1 MPSLSLACGPR
12 WGLRRW
18 GLRTL
23 LIDNYDSFTYNLFHL
38 LADLLGHPPTVL
50 HNDEW
55 SWDQIRD
62 AGFERIVLSPG
73 PGRPER
79 AEDFGV
85 CAEVLRQA
93 QVPVLGLCL
102 GHQGLAAVCG
112 GRVVQAPEP
121 VHGRTSAIF
130 HTGEDLFKGLPQGF
144 AAMRYHSLVVDAN
157 LPPELE
163 RTAWTRDGLVMAL
176 RHRQRPLAGVQF
188 HPESVG
194 SEHGR
199 ALLANFLR
207 PAQDGMAAAT
217 RPAARAVRENRS
229 RLHVRALPHFPD
241 PEAVFAA
248 RFAGLPGGW
257 WLDSSRAEP
266 GLARYSYMGAATGP
280 PVHDLIELEHRMAAA
295 PVAAGAP
302 FPFHGGFVGYFG
314 YETGSSAF
322 HFVDKFLAFDHET
335 QTCFA
340 AWLDGSAGEVWAR
353 EMAAPV
359 APLPDPPPAA
369 PVHGVFA
376 RSRDQYLQDIRACLE
391 HIREGD
397 SYQLCLTNALR
408 FPFEGDPFTQYRRL
422 RRANP
427 APYSAWLQFPAL
439 AIACSSPERFLRL
452 APDGW
457 IESKP
462 IKGTRPRGVSAAEDD
477 AIRRELAASV
487 KERAENLMIV
497 DLLRND
503 LGRVCETGSIHAP
516 ALLEIES
523 YATVHQL
530 VSTIRGRLRA
540 GLGVLDAVRAAVP
553 GGSMTGA
560 PKIRTVRLLAALEQA
575 PRGVYSGALGF
586 LSLDGAMDLNIIIRT
601 AVFTPGHGSIGAGGG
616 IVSLSDPEREWDE
629 LVHKARAVAAPLGVI
644 L

>member
-1 MPSLSLACGPR
+1 
-12 WGLRRW
+12 
-18 GLRTL
+18 LRTL

-38 LADLLGHPPTVL
+38 LAELLGDAPTVL
-50 HNDEW
+50 RNDEW
-55 SWDQIRD
+55 NWDQIRG

-85 CAEVLRQA
+85 CADVLRRA
-93 QVPVLGLCL
+93 EVPVLGICL
-102 GHQGLAAVCG
+102 GHQGLAVLCG
-112 GRVVQAPEP
+112 GQIVHAPEP

-130 HTGEDLFKGLPQGF
+130 HTGDGLFAGLPQGF
-144 AAMRYHSLVVDAN
+144 AAMRYHSLVVAED

-176 RHRQRPLAGVQF
+176 RHRHRPLAGVQF
-188 HPESVG
+188 HPESIG
-194 SEHGR
+194 CEHGR

-207 PAQDGMAAAT
+207 PAPDSMAAAA
-217 RPAARAVRENRS
+217 RPAPRAVRENRS

-248 RFAGLPGGW
+248 RFAGTPGTW

-266 GLARYSYMGAATGP
+266 GLARYSYMGAATGA
-280 PVHDLIELEHRMAAA
+280 PVHNLTELEVRLASA
-295 PVAAGAP
+295 PVATGAP

-314 YETGSSAF
+314 YETGSAAF
-322 HFVDKFLAFDHET
+322 HFVDRFLAFDH
-335 QTCFA
+335 QTRICYA
-340 AWLDGSAGEVWAR
+340 AWLDGAASEDWERA
-353 EMAAPV
+353 MAKPVVPLPEPPTAPPV
-359 APLPDPPPAA
+359 A
-369 PVHGVFA
+369 GVFA
-376 RSRDQYLQDIRACLE
+376 RSRVQYLQDIRACLE

-397 SYQLCLTNALR
+397 SYQLCLTNSLG

-427 APYSAWLQFPAL
+427 APCSAWLQFPAL

-452 APDGW
+452 SPDGW
-457 IESKP
+457 IESRP
-462 IKGTRPRGVSAAEDD
+462 IKGTRPRGATPAEDD
-477 AIRRELAASV
+477 AIRRELAASE

-530 VSTIRGRLRA
+530 VSTIRGRLRP
-540 GLGVLDAVRAAVP
+540 GLGALDAVRAALP

-560 PKIRTVRLLAALEQA
+560 PKIRTVRLLAGLERA

-629 LVHKARAVAAPLGVI
+629 MVHKARAVAAPLGVI

>member
-1 MPSLSLACGPR
+1 M
-12 WGLRRW
+12 RRW

-38 LADLLGHPPTVL
+38 LADLLGDVPTVL
-50 HNDEW
+50 RNDEW
-55 SWDQIRD
+55 SWDQIRG

-85 CAEVLRQA
+85 CAEVLRHA
-93 QVPVLGLCL
+93 KVPVLGICL
-102 GHQGLAAVCG
+102 GHQGLAALCG
-112 GRVVQAPEP
+112 GRVVHAPEP

-130 HTGEDLFKGLPQGF
+130 HTGVGLFKGLPQGF
-144 AAMRYHSLVVDAN
+144 AAMRYHSLLVDAD

-163 RTAWTRDGLVMAL
+163 PTAWTRDGLVMAL

-188 HPESVG
+188 HPESIG

-199 ALLANFLR
+199 ALLANFLEQAPGR
-207 PAQDGMAAAT
+207 PAVSAA
-217 RPAARAVRENRS
+217 RPAGHLVREVRR
-229 RLHVRALPHFPD
+229 RLHVHALPHFPD

-248 RFAGLPGGW
+248 HFAGAPGAW

-266 GLARYSYMGAATGP
+266 GLARYSYMGAAAGA
-280 PVHDLIELEHRMAAA
+280 PVHSLTELAAGLAAA
-295 PVAAGAP
+295 PVATGAP

-314 YETGSSAF
+314 YETGVSAF
-322 HFVDKFLAFDHET
+322 YFADKFLAFDHET
-335 QTCFA
+335 RTCYA
-340 AWLDGSAGEVWAR
+340 AWLDGAADEDWAR
-353 EMAAPV
+353 YMV
-359 APLPDPPPAA
+359 APLAPLPEPPAA
-369 PVHGVFA
+369 PPVAGVFA
-376 RSRDQYLQDIRACLE
+376 RSREQYLQDIRACLE
-391 HIREGD
+391 HIRNGE
-397 SYQLCLTNALR
+397 SYQLCLTNSLA
-408 FPFEGDPFTQYRRL
+408 FPFDGDPFTQYRRL

-452 APDGW
+452 RSDGW

-462 IKGTRPRGVSAAEDD
+462 IKGTRPRGATPAEDD
-477 AIRRELAASV
+477 AIRRELAASE

-530 VSTIRGRLRA
+530 VSTIRGRLRP
-540 GLGVLDAVRAAVP
+540 GLGALDAVRAAFP

-601 AVFTPGHGSIGAGGG
+601 AVFTPGYGSIGAGGG
-616 IVSLSDPEREWDE
+616 IVSLSDPEREWE
-629 LVHKARAVAAPLGVI
+629 EMVHKARAVAAPLGVI
-644 L
+644 V